1 MRRMANRRT
10 WVWRDGR
17 GLRGVAL
24 CAVRALGS
32 ERAQSTL
39 EYALVLLA
47 FLGLLAG
54 LAALWHAG
62 AAGVFADAIERGAS
76 HALDGLG
83 LLDVALY

>member
-1 MRRMANRRT
+1 MANGETRARRGDRRNRRT
-10 WVWRDGR
+10 
-17 GLRGVAL
+17 
-24 CAVRALGS
+24 VRAVGRMLGL
-32 ERAQSTL
+32 EEAQSTL

-62 AAGVFADAIERGAS
+62 AEGVFADAIEKGAS

>member
-1 MRRMANRRT
+1 MARSKTRGRRGDRRSRRT
-10 WVWRDGR
+10 AR
-17 GLRGVAL
+17 GIG
-24 CAVRALGS
+24 CMLGF
-32 ERAQSTL
+32 EGAQSTL

-62 AAGVFADAIERGAS
+62 AEGVFADAIEKGAS

>member
-1 MRRMANRRT
+1 MVDRSTGAR
-10 WVWRDGR
+10 
-17 GLRGVAL
+17 RGVRERRGVVAR
-24 CAVRALGS
+24 VLGS

-62 AAGVFADAIERGAS
+62 AAGVFADAIEEGAS

>member
-1 MRRMANRRT
+1 MVDRSTGAR
-10 WVWRDGR
+10 
-17 GLRGVAL
+17 RGVRERRGVLPGA
-24 CAVRALGS
+24 ARALGS

-62 AAGVFADAIERGAS
+62 AAGVFADAIEKGAS